1 VKVEKEKI
9 RRAFKLLRALKKAT
23 AEDEKMDLVV
33 GLGNPGKNYE
43 NTRHNAG
50 FMVVDEIA
58 KMCGADISQKAHR
71 ALVTKAIFN
80 GKKII
85 LAKPQTF
92 MNLSG
97 ESVRALFDYYKPE
110 KLIVVYDDITL
121 DVGGIRVRKSG
132 SAGGHNGMK
141 NIIQQ
146 LGTNEFERVRV
157 GVGEKPSKMDLADW
171 VLSRFK
177 PEERED
183 LDNAI
188 DNAVKAVE
196 LMLNDETDE
205 AMNRFNKKVTRDT

>member
-1 VKVEKEKI
+1 
-9 RRAFKLLRALKKAT
+9 
-23 AEDEKMDLVV
+23 MDLVV

-71 ALVTKAIFN
+71 ALVTKAVFN

>member
-1 VKVEKEKI
+1 MKVEKEKI

-23 AEDEKMDLVV
+23 AEDEEMNLIV
-33 GLGNPGKNYE
+33 GVGNPGKNYE